1 MFSRGSRSLTPGLC
15 CKSGAARPSCS
26 GAKTHPVCR
35 PSNRALLNHGK
46 GAVMRR
52 WVIGLLLMGVLG
64 GLLPEKAPAI
74 ERGLPEYGNGAQN
87 FFAGVVPPPG
97 FYTSYNLVNYQA
109 NKFAGLP
116 GILSFHFEAVS
127 NVFSFAYVGDFKILG
142 ANYSASVA
150 VPVTYFGSKMK
161 PDAVIHDT
169 KLTNLMRFIR
179 NPPTLGPGGRQLT
192 PVEIAVLREA
202 FQSPQVQ
209 NRIAAL
215 KRIYGDAV
223 RLGDLVR
230 AFGRQMQRYSNDYQT
245 GLGNSTLTPIALG
258 WHFGEFH
265 LAPSF
270 NVIIPGTYHRDS
282 SASPSQNFFT
292 FMPSLGLSWLPKWG
306 LEANLVLMY
315 DIPTINSSPL
325 FPVQNSYQSGQGLHF
340 DYCLDYALRPDLR
353 LGAAGYYYQQM
364 TPDIADGHNIGNHA
378 RVFGIGPAIQYNPT
392 KALTLQVTN
401 QWEMAAMNTTE
412 GYRVWFNVRYG
423 F

>member
-1 MFSRGSRSLTPGLC
+1 MFSGGSRSLTPGLG

-26 GAKTHPVCR
+26 GAQRHTVRR
-35 PSNRALLNHGK
+35 PANRAFLHHGK
-46 GAVMRR
+46 GAVTRR

-64 GLLPEKAPAI
+64 GLLPAKAPAI

-116 GILSFHFEAVS
+116 GILDFHFEAVS
-127 NVFSFAYVGDFKILG
+127 NVFSFNYVGDFKILG
-142 ANYSASVA
+142 ANYSAGVA
-150 VPVTYFGSKMK
+150 VPLTYFGSKIK
-161 PDAVIHDT
+161 PNAAVNDT
-169 KLTNLMRFIR
+169 KLTKLLRLIR
-179 NPPTLGPGGRQLT
+179 HPPTVGPGGRQLT
-192 PVEIAVLREA
+192 PAEIAFLQQA

-209 NRIAAL
+209 NRIAAF

-230 AFGRQMQRYSNDYQT
+230 AFGRRMQHYTDDYQT

-265 LAPSF
+265 VAPSF

-292 FMPSLGLSWLPKWG
+292 FMPALGVSWLPKWG

-340 DYCLDYALRPDLR
+340 DYCLDYVFRPYLR

-364 TPDIADGHNIGNHA
+364 TPDIADGYNIGNHA
-378 RVFGIGPAIQYNPT
+378 RVFAIGPAIQFNPT

>member
-1 MFSRGSRSLTPGLC
+1 MSKF
-15 CKSGAARPSCS
+15 
-26 GAKTHPVCR
+26 
-35 PSNRALLNHGK
+35 
-46 GAVMRR
+46 
-52 WVIGLLLMGVLG
+52 WVIGLILL
-64 GLLPEKAPAI
+64 GLLAGLGPAPAPAI

-97 FYTSYNLVNYQA
+97 FYASYNLVNYQA

-142 ANYSASVA
+142 ANYSAGVA
-150 VPVTYFGSKMK
+150 VPVTYFGAKMK
-161 PDAVIHDT
+161 PNAVIHDT
-169 KLTNLMRFIR
+169 KLTNLMRFIK
-179 NPPTLGPGGRQLT
+179 NPPTLGPAGRQLT
-192 PVEIAVLREA
+192 PVEIAALREA

-209 NRIAAL
+209 HRIAAL

-258 WHFGEFH
+258 WHLGDFH

-292 FMPSLGLSWLPKWG
+292 FMPSLGVSWLPKWG

-315 DIPTINSSPL
+315 DIPTINTSPL
-325 FPVQNSYQSGQGLHF
+325 FPVQNTYQSGQGIHF
-340 DYCLDYALRPDLR
+340 DYCLDYAIRPDLR

-364 TPDIADGHNIGNHA
+364 TPDIADGYNIGNHA
-378 RVFGIGPAIQYNPT
+378 RVFAIGPAIQYNPT
-392 KALTLQVTN
+392 KALTLQVVN

>member
-1 MFSRGSRSLTPGLC
+1 MFSRGSLSLTPGLC
-15 CKSGAARPSCS
+15 CASGAVRPSRS
-26 GAKTHPVCR
+26 DAKTRPVCR
-35 PSNRALLNHGK
+35 PSNRPRLNHGK

-52 WVIGLLLMGVLG
+52 WVIGLLLMGVVV

-97 FYTSYNLVNYQA
+97 FYASYNLVNYQA

-209 NRIAAL
+209 NRIATL

-258 WHFGEFH
+258 WHFGDFH

-292 FMPSLGLSWLPKWG
+292 FMPSLGMSWLPKWG

-340 DYCLDYALRPDLR
+340 DYCLDYAVKPNLR

-364 TPDIADGHNIGNHA
+364 TPDIADGKNIGNHA
-378 RVFGIGPAIQYNPT
+378 RVFAIGPAIQYNPT
-392 KALTLQVTN
+392 KALTLQVIN

>member
-1 MFSRGSRSLTPGLC
+1 
-15 CKSGAARPSCS
+15 
-26 GAKTHPVCR
+26 V
-35 PSNRALLNHGK
+35 LLKHGK
-46 GAVMRR
+46 GGVKGR
-52 WVIGLLLMGVLG
+52 WLIGLILL
-64 GLLPEKAPAI
+64 GLLAGLGPAQAPAI

-116 GILSFHFEAVS
+116 GILAFHFEAVS

-150 VPVTYFGSKMK
+150 VPVTYFGSKLK

-169 KLTNLMRFIR
+169 KLTNLIRFIR
-179 NPPTLGPGGRQLT
+179 NPPILGPGGRQLT
-192 PVEIAVLREA
+192 SVEIDVLREA
-202 FQSPQVQ
+202 FRSPQVQ

-230 AFGRQMQRYSNDYQT
+230 AFGKQMQRYTNDYQT

-265 LAPSF
+265 VAPSF
-270 NVIIPGTYHRDS
+270 NIILPGTYHRDS

-292 FMPSLGLSWLPKWG
+292 FMPALGLSWLPKWG

-315 DIPTINSSPL
+315 DIPTVNTSPL
-325 FPVQNSYQSGQGLHF
+325 FPVQNTYQSGQGVHF
-340 DYCLDYALRPDLR
+340 DYCLDYVLRPDLR

-378 RVFGIGPAIQYNPT
+378 RVFAIGPAIQYNPT
-392 KALTLQVTN
+392 KALTLQVVN
-401 QWEMAAMNTTE
+401 QWEMASMNTTE

>member
-1 MFSRGSRSLTPGLC
+1 
-15 CKSGAARPSCS
+15 
-26 GAKTHPVCR
+26 
-35 PSNRALLNHGK
+35 
-46 GAVMRR
+46 
-52 WVIGLLLMGVLG
+52 MGTLG
-64 GLLPEKAPAI
+64 GLWPEKAPAI

-97 FYTSYNLVNYQA
+97 FYASYNLVNYQA

-142 ANYSASVA
+142 AHYSASVA
-150 VPVTYFGSKMK
+150 VPVTYFGAKMK
-161 PDAVIHDT
+161 PNAVIHDA
-169 KLTNLMRFIR
+169 KLTNLMRFIK
-179 NPPTLGPGGRQLT
+179 NPPTLGPAGRQLT

-209 NRIAAL
+209 HRIAAL
-215 KRIYGDAV
+215 KLIYGDAV

-258 WHFGEFH
+258 WHLGDFH

-306 LEANLVLMY
+306 LEANIVLMY
-315 DIPTINSSPL
+315 DIPTVNTSPL
-325 FPVQNSYQSGQGLHF
+325 FPVQNSYQSGQGIHF
-340 DYCLDYALRPDLR
+340 DYCLDYAIRPDLR

-364 TPDIADGHNIGNHA
+364 TPDIADGYNIGNHA
-378 RVFGIGPAIQYNPT
+378 RVFAIGPAIQYNPT
-392 KALTLQVTN
+392 KALTLQVVN